1 MYLAKNEDADSRH
14 NPKIS
19 ALWDI
24 LTSLGSADKT
34 IIFFNSKK
42 YLTIVHHELTLAGF
56 ECDKMM
62 GGKDMDWADRDQVMR
77 RFRKGDQHILL
88 ATDLVSRGI
97 DIPGLTLVV
106 NFDVPFEKDHE
117 GFYKAAKETYLHRI
131 GRTGRFD
138 TRGLAINL
146 IKD

>member
-1 MYLAKNEDADSRH
+1 
-14 NPKIS
+14 
-19 ALWDI
+19 
-24 LTSLGSADKT
+24 
-34 IIFFNSKK
+34 
-42 YLTIVHHELTLAGF
+42 LTIVHHELTLAGF

>member
-1 MYLAKNEDADSRH
+1 
-14 NPKIS
+14 
-19 ALWDI
+19 
-24 LTSLGSADKT
+24 
-34 IIFFNSKK
+34 
-42 YLTIVHHELTLAGF
+42 
-56 ECDKMM
+56 
-62 GGKDMDWADRDQVMR
+62 MDWADRDQVMR

-146 IKD
+146 IKDQNSKQELKYLEDIKKEYGSEITEVKSIDEI